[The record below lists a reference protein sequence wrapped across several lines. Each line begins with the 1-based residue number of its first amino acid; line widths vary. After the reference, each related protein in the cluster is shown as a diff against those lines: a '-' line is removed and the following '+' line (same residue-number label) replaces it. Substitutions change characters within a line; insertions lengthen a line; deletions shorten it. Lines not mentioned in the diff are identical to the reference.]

1 MRTDSG
7 VKPPKLSR
15 NGDFLKFWS
24 GQALSQLG
32 AAVTAFAMPILVLD
46 LTGSASQAG
55 TVLAVQQVPYLLL
68 GLFAGVVVDR
78 VNRKALM
85 VWMDTIRAALVGL
98 IAFLCFAQSVSI
110 YALMAVGVVMGIAYT
125 LFDVADNSA
134 FPSLVTRK
142 QLPRAA
148 SLAEGGA
155 TAADLLGPALAG
167 VVISAFASV
176 QAGVG
181 GAYVI
186 NAFTF
191 VVAAGF
197 VAAIRRPLT
206 PPARDTSA
214 PSGVLKEIQH
224 GILFLWRDKRLR
236 AMAVANL
243 LNCLLLSPIV
253 LLMTAVGRIQ
263 LNLDAS
269 VLGLIISG
277 GALGGL
283 AGALLT
289 PYIRDRL
296 SARATMIC
304 AGGAWIAASLVL
316 AAWPSVWGI
325 IASWALFSLFMPV
338 YFSTLY
344 AYRVL
349 LVPDGLQGRV
359 NSAYRLLAQG
369 GTPLGA
375 LLGGISIER
384 FGSQTTAL
392 VFAVGFLVAS
402 IIAWG
407 IGKDAEGT
415 DDE

>member
-1 MRTDSG
+1 M
-7 VKPPKLSR
+7 
-15 NGDFLKFWS
+15 
-24 GQALSQLG
+24 
-32 AAVTAFAMPILVLD
+32 
-46 LTGSASQAG
+46 
-55 TVLAVQQVPYLLL
+55 
-68 GLFAGVVVDR
+68 
-78 VNRKALM
+78 
-85 VWMDTIRAALVGL
+85 
-98 IAFLCFAQSVSI
+98 SI

-344 AYRVL
+344 AYR
-349 LVPDGLQGRV
+349 PPCPGRTPGTCEQ
-359 NSAYRLLAQG
+359 RLPAACSRRNPAGRTARGDIHRTIRLADDRAR
-369 GTPLGA
+369 LR
-375 LLGGISIER
+375 GGIPSR
-384 FGSQTTAL
+384 VHHRLGHR
-392 VFAVGFLVAS
+392 
-402 IIAWG
+402 
-407 IGKDAEGT
+407 
-415 DDE
+415 

>member
-7 VKPPKLSR
+7 VKSPKLSR

-243 LNCLLLSPIV
+243 LNCFPEPDRA
-253 LLMTAVGRIQ
+253 LMTAVGCIHQSRRVCAI
-263 LNLDAS
+263 
-269 VLGLIISG
+269 LIIPV
-277 GALGGL
+277 APQPTV
-283 AGALLT
+283 LLT

-296 SARATMIC
+296 SAGGTMIC
-304 AGGAWIAASLVL
+304 AEVPDAALVL
-316 AAWPSVWGI
+316 AAWPSVGG
-325 IASWALFSLFMPV
+325 SFLDLLLLFMLRVLP
-338 YFSTLY
+338 LY
-344 AYRVL
+344 ALVL
-349 LVPDGLQGRV
+349 LSRTTSGRV
-359 NSAYRLLAQG
+359 NSAYCLTS
-369 GTPLGA
+369 GTSRWA
-375 LLGGISIER
+375 HCFGISIER
-384 FGSQTTAL
+384 SA
-392 VFAVGFLVAS
+392 A
-402 IIAWG
+402 
-407 IGKDAEGT
+407 
-415 DDE
+415 DDREFSRWDS